1 MTESLDLP
9 MERHTK
15 CDRPPDRTDSGRAAP
30 VLSEHCGGSTVNIDD
45 RIERRLGYDVGAG
58 VLVDIDAVSPMS
70 HTESPVGRG
79 PGIERLLDVFE
90 PAFAGSLPPSAYVH
104 GPKGAGNRRSSPR
117 CFNGSHP
124 TAATPG
130 DSDIDTSGRA
140 DAPGFVYVDARRAPT
155 RFRLYHAALDAVSDD
170 PVPEHGIGTDE
181 LAESLREAVNTGP
194 DLVVAVDHANEP
206 ETPSATTIVEW
217 LTAVSDRVV
226 PVCLGREKP
235 AAIEWEPDEVVAFE
249 PYRRHV
255 LVELLTSRCSTG
267 LGRDALTHDQ
277 IREVSEWADGDAHD
291 ALAAVTG
298 AAITAE
304 RAGASTVRP
313 EDLDEGSRRFRAR
326 ASRSGGSSRSPESRR
341 RLLYEL
347 VSLSDDDRA
356 SVSAATETIAS
367 RKAVDLSPSTVRR
380 VLYELADAGLLDR
393 VTARR
398 SDGKGRPPSRLVPRF
413 PTLVFQEL
421 FDRPSWSV

>member
-1 MTESLDLP
+1 M
-9 MERHTK
+9 
-15 CDRPPDRTDSGRAAP
+15 
-30 VLSEHCGGSTVNIDD
+30 NIDD

-58 VLVDIDAVSPMS
+58 VLVDIDAVSPVS
-70 HTESPVGRG
+70 HSGSPVGRG
-79 PGIERLLDVFE
+79 PAIERLLDVFE

-104 GPKGAGNRRSSPR
+104 GPKGSGKSAIVSELFERLASHSGPRRAIQTSTR
-117 CFNGSHP
+117 AVEP
-124 TAATPG
+124 TL
-130 DSDIDTSGRA
+130 
-140 DAPGFVYVDARRAPT
+140 PGFVYVDARRAST
-155 RFRLYHAALDAVSDD
+155 RFRICHATLDAISDD
-170 PVPEHGIGTDE
+170 AVPEHGVGTDE
-181 LAESLREAVNTGP
+181 VAESLRDAIATGP
-194 DLVVAVDHANEP
+194 DLVVAVDHVDEP
-206 ETPSATTIVEW
+206 ETPSPTTVVEW

-226 PVCLGREKP
+226 PVCLGREDP
-235 AAIEWEPDEVVAFE
+235 AVIDWDPDEAVAFE

-277 IREVSEWADGDAHD
+277 IREISEWADGDAHD
-291 ALAAVTG
+291 ALAAIVG

-313 EDLDEGSRRFRAR
+313 EDLDAGIEAVPRPGVALGRVLALS
-326 ASRSGGSSRSPESRR
+326 ESRR

-347 VSLSDDDRA
+347 VSLPEADRA

-367 RKAVDLSPSTVRR
+367 REAVDLSPSTVRR

-393 VTARR
+393 VTARQ

-413 PTLVFQEL
+413 PTLVFREL
-421 FDRPSWSV
+421 FDRSSWSV